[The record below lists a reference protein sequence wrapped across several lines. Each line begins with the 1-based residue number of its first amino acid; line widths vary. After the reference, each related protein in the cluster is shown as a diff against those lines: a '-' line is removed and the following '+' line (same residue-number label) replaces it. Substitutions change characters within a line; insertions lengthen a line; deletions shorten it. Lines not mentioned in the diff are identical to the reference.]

1 MHSLTLFARFLSHS
15 HSPCCVSDMGL
26 FTPLRDYSLISE
38 LGRGGNGVVFLGQ
51 STRDDTRFKA
61 VKVAKNSSFN
71 MLGREHALMT
81 KLDHINVVKVDDIQF
96 SEDGVSLVGCSV
108 SDYFQK
114 MAREPLSSSHCL
126 LWCSVSDL
134 KAAVA
139 IAEL

>member
-1 MHSLTLFARFLSHS
+1 
-15 HSPCCVSDMGL
+15 MGL

-114 MAREPLSSSHCL
+114 TRQ
-126 LWCSVSDL
+126 
-134 KAAVA
+134 KGQ
-139 IAEL
+139 

>member
-1 MHSLTLFARFLSHS
+1 
-15 HSPCCVSDMGL
+15 MGL
-26 FTPLRDYSLISE
+26 FTPSRDYSLISE

-81 KLDHINVVKVDDIQF
+81 KFDHINVVKVDDIQF
-96 SEDGVSLVGCSV
+96 SEDGVSLVRCSV
-108 SDYFQK
+108 SDLFS
-114 MAREPLSSSHCL
+114 EDGVSPLPSSHFL

-139 IAEL
+139 IAAS